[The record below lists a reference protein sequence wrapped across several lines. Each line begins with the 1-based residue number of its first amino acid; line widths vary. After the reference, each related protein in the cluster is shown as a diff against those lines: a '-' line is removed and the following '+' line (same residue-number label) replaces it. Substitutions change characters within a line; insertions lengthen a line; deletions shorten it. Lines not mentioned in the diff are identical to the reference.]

1 MGSGRR
7 WGQRDQ
13 VGPAGPSQRPPPPL
27 GGQGATPGRGCGDHP
42 GGCRCPQGKSGGSSQ
57 AGRDHPP
64 CGPLQPTLLQRP
76 PRPLPSCCHRPSAPL
91 VFTRDTLSA
100 RELPSRTN
108 PPGDACLPSL
118 RGSSGP
124 PDRDPS
130 SASLCPPRPCP
141 FAVCLLM
148 RRLDLLLLLT
158 QLSSSPRL
166 GAGRAW
172 SSAHQQ
178 KESMHV
184 CGSFLK
190 STFRKRRPHSTRTS
204 YFLMTPRFLVAA
216 NQTPFWPAGSIEA
229 IPAASPT
236 PIALT

>member
-1 MGSGRR
+1 MEGGGDRETR
-7 WGQRDQ
+7 WGPQ
-13 VGPAGPSQRPPPPL
+13 VQASALLHPWGARGPLLGGGAGTTPGAAGAHRASREAPARLAGTTRPVDPFSRPSCSGPLGPCPPAAAGPPRLWSSPGTPSLPVSSPL
-27 GGQGATPGRGCGDHP
+27 AQTLLVMPA
-42 GGCRCPQGKSGGSSQ
+42 S
-57 AGRDHPP
+57 PP
-64 CGPLQPTLLQRP
+64 CE
-76 PRPLPSCCHRPSAPL
+76 APL
-91 VFTRDTLSA
+91 A
-100 RELPSRTN
+100 
-108 PPGDACLPSL
+108 
-118 RGSSGP
+118 P